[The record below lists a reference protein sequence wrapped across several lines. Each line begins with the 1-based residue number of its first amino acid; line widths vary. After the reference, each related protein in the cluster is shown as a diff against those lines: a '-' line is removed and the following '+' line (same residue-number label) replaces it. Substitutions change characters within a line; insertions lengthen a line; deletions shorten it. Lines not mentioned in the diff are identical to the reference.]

1 MKTSV
6 QDPFKSKHTTSILTY
21 ILSCLLV
28 ACCLL
33 SLSTTE
39 ARAQDAVLKH
49 SYTFDDGTAKDVIGG
64 ADAAM
69 NGGKIINGEYVA
81 FSQGQFI
88 LLPASE
94 ISLSSYPSL
103 SLEAYLGAGHLNA
116 FYTMFAYFGNS
127 VGPFGTNYLFQ
138 SLSNGGKSV
147 TGISCKNDQTPWATS
162 TYVFGNLVNDAKYHH
177 VVSTFDNH
185 EIKFYLDGALVD
197 QNTIDQFPNNAIA
210 NLSNQ
215 FAYLC
220 KSGYMQDPTWFG
232 TIDQFNIYEGVLDA
246 ATIAGSAKKYQA
258 GSKDIPAEI
267 KEMLS
272 NVLVNPGFKPES
284 NLSEGF
290 LKSYKQSKFVVY
302 PTVIRTPDSTAYCPS
317 SGKAFSG
324 LLKAN
329 LGLHATFNE
338 SVLDPGELE
347 GQGQF
352 DFFNNDMKHLASAIK
367 EEGTNADYYVIL
379 EILFPPRQAEAVD
392 VFGIHI
398 LILDKETENAFSFLL
413 NSHHDYFAYNSL
425 TAPNAAEANLE
436 TLKLKCARVAFDALE
451 KQLEY
456 AENGHS
462 N

>member
-6 QDPFKSKHTTSILTY
+6 QSPLGSKHTTSILTN
-21 ILSCLLV
+21 IFPCLV
-28 ACCLL
+28 FAFCFLL
-33 SLSTTE
+33 LNPPE
-39 ARAQDAVLKH
+39 VRAQDAILKH
-49 SYTFDDGTAKDVIGG
+49 SYTFDDGTAKDVAGG
-64 ADAAM
+64 ADAAL

-88 LLPASE
+88 VLPADK
-94 ISLSSYPSL
+94 IALNSYPSL

-116 FYTMFAYFGNS
+116 FFTMFAYFGNS
-127 VGPFGTNYLFQ
+127 VGPLGTNYLFQ

-162 TYVFGNLVNDAKYHH
+162 TYVFGNLVNDARYHH

-185 EIKFYLDGALVD
+185 EIKFYLDGALID
-197 QNTIDQFPNNAIA
+197 QNTINQFPNNAIA

-246 ATIAGSAKKYQA
+246 ATIACSAKKYEA
-258 GSKDIPAEI
+258 GLRDIPAEI
-267 KEMLS
+267 KQMLS
-272 NVLVNPGFKPES
+272 DVLVNPGFKPES
-284 NLSEGF
+284 DLLDTF
-290 LKSYKQSKFVVY
+290 LQSYKQGKFVVY
-302 PTVIRTPDSTAYCPS
+302 PTVIRTPDSTAFSPTT
-317 SGKAFSG
+317 GKLFAE
-324 LLKAN
+324 LMAADLN
-329 LGLHATFNE
+329 LNASFNTE
-338 SVLDPGELE
+338 ILDPGKLE

-352 DFFNNDMKHLASAIK
+352 DFFNNDMKHLAGSIK
-367 EEGTNADYYVIL
+367 EKGTDADYHVIL

-398 LILDKETENAFSFLL
+398 LILDKDAENAFSFLL
-413 NSHHDYFAYNSL
+413 NSHHDYFAYNGLS
-425 TAPNAAEANLE
+425 AANADEANLE
-436 TLKLKCARVAFDALE
+436 ALKLKCAQVAFDALT

-456 AENGHS
+456 AKNK
-462 N
+462 